1 MSALALSAS
10 RKTSL
15 HTLTHGFEF
24 HHKMAPDGDLIEIS
38 LTHNGEPLCSGEF
51 DLEHTHQTFAVSTR
65 SVQVNI
71 DIAVEMFLGEV
82 TATGTIKLRN
92 PATNQWDTVA
102 TFNGRVLCRFNPTLG
117 EVAGSATSHPPIV
130 QSAQFGNSVA
140 DSSTVTRIFV
150 DDHTR
155 LITNVGQM
163 VKRSLFANHGD
174 MAINIVACVGP
185 HDSAGVGAY
194 ANPNSIWFNVFL
206 GYYQIDAPKAQWS
219 RPFGYQSAN
228 GFASQ
233 VDFDDLLRLGKSD
246 WNFFSNWLYGT
257 PLEFVMPYVGID
269 TGALRAT
276 QSPAGQIGSSLWH
289 HVSMTNWEVVT
300 GYESNAP
307 GAAQLVDNS
316 ALSPSWR
323 SAFGLPNPQPNW
335 PESFIGQQLWTQ
347 SCMAYYEDDQAYH
360 TLIFG
365 GSGPGDGDPNLAAQ
379 FLQVQLAAV
388 QAVIAQSYPTLGFPL
403 QT

>member
-1 MSALALSAS
+1 MSALALSVLRQAS
-10 RKTSL
+10 L
-15 HTLTHGFEF
+15 YTLADGFEL
-24 HHKMAPDGDLIEIS
+24 HHAMAPDRDLIEIS
-38 LTHNGEPLCSGEF
+38 LTHNGELLCSGEF
-51 DLEHTHQTFAVSTR
+51 DLEHTHQTFAVSTS
-65 SVQVNI
+65 SVQVNLEI
-71 DIAVEMFLGEV
+71 DVPILLGEV
-82 TATGTIKLRN
+82 TATGWIKEFN
-92 PATNQWDTVA
+92 PQTGQWDVVA
-102 TFNGRVLCRFNPTLG
+102 TFDGTVQCRFNPAVG
-117 EVAGSATSHPPIV
+117 QVGGSAMSHSPVV
-130 QSAQFGNSVA
+130 QSAQFGNSVP
-140 DSSTVTRIFV
+140 DGPTVTRIFV

-163 VKRSLFANHGD
+163 VKRLLFADHGD
-174 MAINIVACVGP
+174 MAVNIVACVGP

-194 ANPNSIWFNVFL
+194 ANPNSIWFNVFF
-206 GYYQIDAPKAQWS
+206 GYYQIDAPKSQWS

-246 WNFFSNWLYGT
+246 WNFFSNWLYGA

-289 HVSMTNWEVVT
+289 HVSMTNWEVAT

-316 ALSPSWR
+316 PISPSWR
-323 SAFGLPNPQPNW
+323 SVFGLPNPQPNW